1 MLKSR
6 RPTADELRS
15 AITDAL
21 TAGVVTRDEILDM
34 VSTVEPPNDTN
45 GHTPAEPTVGAD
57 HLPIYTEL
65 PEGLIDLPTA
75 TVRYECGRSRLHGWV
90 QRGLLTVQGRLKGA
104 ARGGG
109 YLLVSETDLQHIL
122 STISV
127 KGGRPRKDCKPGRKT
142 A

>member
-1 MLKSR
+1 MLKSQQ
-6 RPTADELRS
+6 PTAEELRGT
-15 AITDAL
+15 IEDAL
-21 TAGVVTRDEILDM
+21 AAGVITRDEILQM
-34 VSTVEPPNDTN
+34 VSTAESPTSAN

-57 HLPIYTEL
+57 DLPIYTEL

-109 YLLVSETDLQHIL
+109 YLLVSETELQHIL